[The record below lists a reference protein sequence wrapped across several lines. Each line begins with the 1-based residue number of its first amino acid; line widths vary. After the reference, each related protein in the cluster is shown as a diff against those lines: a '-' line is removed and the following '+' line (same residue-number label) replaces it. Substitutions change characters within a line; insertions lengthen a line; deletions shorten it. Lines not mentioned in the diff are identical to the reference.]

1 MALHAQFV
9 KLGHLFTDIIAHIQ
23 FAFGGHDLIV
33 LQVLQGLQAKWIIA
47 DDLAALGLMLLDV

>member
-9 KLGHLFTDIIAHIQ
+9 KLRHLFTDIIAHIQ
-23 FAFGGHDLIV
+23 FAFGGHDLII

>member
-9 KLGHLFTDIIAHIQ
+9 KLRHLFTDIIAHIQ
-23 FAFGGHDLIV
+23 FAFGGHDLII

-47 DDLAALGLMLLDV
+47 DDLAALGFMLLDV